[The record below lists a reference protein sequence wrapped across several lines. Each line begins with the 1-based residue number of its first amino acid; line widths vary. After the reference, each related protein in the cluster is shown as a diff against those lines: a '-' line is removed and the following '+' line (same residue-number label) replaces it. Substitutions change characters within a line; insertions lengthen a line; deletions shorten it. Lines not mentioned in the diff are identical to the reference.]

1 MCRGCVAPPTVG
13 GEDASADHRTREM
26 EETSRKNMWM
36 MLELGVMLAL
46 SGMARGTALHA
57 PGVE

>member
-36 MLELGVMLAL
+36 MLELGVTLQESSEA
-46 SGMARGTALHA
+46 
-57 PGVE
+57 